1 LPSDREQRTSEA
13 VAHGFRRGR
22 PEDVAAVS
30 ARVKRILAYRGF
42 RMEESDRLDI
52 EQEVLGQLW
61 RVATSP
67 GFDPAA
73 GFWGLVETVTVRRS
87 IDWLRRRREEVP
99 IEATHPDAGP
109 WPDQRAMER
118 ETAESVRVAIARL
131 GEPCRQLIHLRIEK
145 GLGFR
150 SISRRLGR
158 SEGALRVQLHRC
170 IGALRQQLAP
180 DLPADRRGAAGRG
193 GDDDPAS

>member
-1 LPSDREQRTSEA
+1 MD
-13 VAHGFRRGR
+13 
-22 PEDVAAVS
+22 
-30 ARVKRILAYRGF
+30 
-42 RMEESDRLDI
+42 ESDRLDI

-61 RVATSP
+61 RAATSP

-99 IEATHPDAGP
+99 IEDTHPDAHA

-118 ETAESVRVAIARL
+118 ETAESLRNAIARL
-131 GEPCRQLIHLRIEK
+131 GEPCRQLIHLRLER
-145 GLGFR
+145 GLRFR
-150 SISRRLGR
+150 SISHRLGR

-180 DLPADRRGAAGRG
+180 HLPVELRDATARG
-193 GDDDPAS
+193 GDDDGAS